1 VRNALLALAVGA
13 ELGVDPIRARHGLA
27 SCPPARMRM
36 ELWSVNRV
44 TILDDAYNANV
55 ASMRAALET
64 LRDLPCA
71 GRRIAVLGDMAELGE
86 HSGPSHRE
94 VGGCAARC
102 GLDTLVAVGTWAGE
116 TRDGARQA
124 GFKNIH
130 IFSKVPEAAMFL
142 KESLRADDLVLLK
155 ASRSSGFERIGA
167 LLRADW

>member
-1 VRNALLALAVGA
+1 
-13 ELGVDPIRARHGLA
+13 
-27 SCPPARMRM
+27 
-36 ELWSVNRV
+36 
-44 TILDDAYNANV
+44 
-55 ASMRAALET
+55 MRAALET